1 MKLCPTCGQPVA
13 EEIAACPACGR
24 DLSERRQAIDD
35 YRIVDV
41 LHEGY
46 STFLCRAVRER
57 TDEQVMIRLFTPRAG
72 VSPEVAARL
81 QRELEEL
88 KKLPGEG
95 FVRHH
100 AIRRSSDGLWYRI
113 SEWVET
119 ESWGSLLASG
129 RLQRRSVLI
138 GLFRQM
144 AEILT
149 VLHAHGHFIP
159 HLILNDIL
167 AVPGD
172 ADDLRIKIDYKLSR
186 FIDPKLDR
194 PAPMLKKLLASHP
207 DIVNQRPLDFRSD
220 IWSLGKVF
228 VELLAGD
235 LEIEGIEGR
244 VDDLEVPEDL
254 KVLLRVMLADDPD
267 LRPQSMAEIS
277 ESLRR
282 IEQIPDSVTAP
293 GKPIETASSPAGL
306 VRRLQKGVRLL
317 AGALVLLIAAGILAW
332 LYLDRERRDTE
343 SALESYANRYAP
355 AVGFVLVDYWLEA
368 DQTRVFRNVAEGTAF
383 LVDREG
389 YLLTSRHVV
398 CPWLE
403 DPRFA
408 GAVQYLRMRGMEPV
422 MGYRLYLWFEG
433 TRAFNPAA
441 RMIEGAD
448 IGDIYFTENAY
459 SSDGSPR
466 VEISG
471 VARPPVRTRQMVT
484 SPLKDDVAVLKVDRL
499 AEGIN
504 PLPLDLAMDP
514 SRLPK
519 LSRVIALGFPLGSR
533 TQADTVNASVVR
545 GNVRRAFENMF
556 QIDASLHGGNSG
568 GPVID
573 ARGKVIGIVSA
584 VAMDFSQGLVPMA
597 MPVWDIGLI
606 LPITGGVQLLQEFKA
621 GQAKWNGVIDFS
633 VEASLAKIRET
644 AVHGRWAEAMAA
656 ADEKLGRNPQPV
668 MVAAAGMLHFCNAD
682 YPGARR
688 RFTQSLSMDPEDD
701 QARLMLAL
709 IDWLTDSRTETGYR
723 QFLAEAD
730 WRSPAEFQGYL
741 LQVLE
746 GKVEAATALNAWTS
760 SAEKSWLHY
769 ILGLLRLREGRVE
782 EAEAMI
788 EQAVLSAD
796 PEAWEFLLARAKLD
810 DIRKQRRTEFK
821 THDQWS
827 AYSGRWQQFDH
838 RLKDA
843 LETKKRLQAEL
854 SPLMAKLAQGDITI
868 EEKIEALQ
876 KILDRD
882 PENRAAMG
890 ALAYARAA
898 ADAFPEAL
906 AALRAYLKTDG
917 RQTAM
922 RLGLGL
928 LEAAILHNQGRPEEA
943 NECLVDYARRTQ
955 DSWFLALS
963 DYLRGQQA
971 EDELRRQAGDA
982 PENILTA
989 FSAAGF
995 WAEGSGDKKN
1005 AIRFYREAL
1014 GTFLDNWIEYG
1025 FVRERVKR
1033 LKRSAGEG

>member
-24 DLSERRQAIDD
+24 DLSERRQTIDD

-57 TDEQVMIRLFTPRAG
+57 TDEHVMIRLFTPRAG

-100 AIRRSSDGLWYRI
+100 AIRRSSEGLWYRI

-129 RLQRRSVLI
+129 RLQRRTVLL

-149 VLHAHGHFIP
+149 VLHMHGHFIP
-159 HLILNDIL
+159 HLILNDIMV
-167 AVPGD
+167 VPGEEG
-172 ADDLRIKIDYKLSR
+172 DLHIKIDYKLSR

-194 PAPMLKKLLASHP
+194 PAPMLKQLLAGHP

-220 IWSLGKVF
+220 IWSLGKIF

-235 LEIEGIEGR
+235 LDIDDIEGR
-244 VDDLEVPEDL
+244 VDDLDVPEDF

-282 IEQIPDSVTAP
+282 IAQIPEPPLVP
-293 GKPIETASSPAGL
+293 EKPSESASSSPGL
-306 VRRLQKGVRLL
+306 IPRLQKRVRLL
-317 AGALVLLIAAGILAW
+317 AGTIVLLIAAGLLAW
-332 LYLDRERRDTE
+332 FYLDRERRDIE
-343 SALESYANRYAP
+343 SVLEGYANQYAP
-355 AVGFVLVDYWLEA
+355 AVGFVLVEYWLEA
-368 DQTRVFRNVAEGTAF
+368 DGTRIFRNVAEGTAF
-383 LVDREG
+383 LVDGEG

-403 DPRFA
+403 DPRFT
-408 GAVQYLRMRGMEPV
+408 GAVQYLRMRGIEPV
-422 MGYRLYLWFEG
+422 MGYRLHLWFEG
-433 TRAFNPAA
+433 TRAFNPSG
-441 RMIEGAD
+441 RVIEGAD
-448 IGDIYFTENAY
+448 IADIYFTEAAY
-459 SSDGSPR
+459 STDGSPR

-471 VARPPVRTRQMVT
+471 VARPPVRTRQLLK

-499 AEGIN
+499 AEGIT

-514 SRLPK
+514 RKLPK

-533 TQADTVNASVVR
+533 TQVDTVNASVVR

-597 MPVWDIGLI
+597 TPVWDIGLI
-606 LPITGGVQLLQEFKA
+606 LPITGAVQLLRDFKA
-621 GQAKWNGVIDFS
+621 GHVKWNGVIDFS
-633 VEASLAKIRET
+633 VEASLAKIHET
-644 AVHGRWAEAMAA
+644 AAQGRWAEAMAA

-682 YPGARR
+682 YAGARQ

-709 IDWLTDSRTETGYR
+709 IDWLTDSRNEKAYH
-723 QFLAEAD
+723 QYLAEAD

-741 LQVLE
+741 MQVLE
-746 GKVEAATALNAWTS
+746 GRVEVPAALSAWTGS
-760 SAEKSWLHY
+760 SERSWLHY
-769 ILGLLRLREGRVE
+769 ICGLLRQREGRVE
-782 EAEAMI
+782 EAENLI
-788 EQAVLSAD
+788 EQAVLSAE

-810 DIRKQRRTEFK
+810 ELRKHRRTAFK

-827 AYSGRWQQFDH
+827 AYSLHMQQFDR
-838 RLKDA
+838 RLKEA
-843 LETKKRLQAEL
+843 LEIKKKRQEEL
-854 SPLMAKLAQGDITI
+854 SPLMIKLAQGDITI
-868 EEKIEALQ
+868 KEKSETLQ
-876 KILDRD
+876 KLLERD

-898 ADAFPEAL
+898 EEAFPEAL
-906 AALRAYLKTDG
+906 DALRAYLKIEG

-928 LEAAILHNQGRPEEA
+928 LEAGILHYQGRHDEVS
-943 NECLVDYARRTQ
+943 ECLTDYARRTR
-955 DSWFLALS
+955 DPWYLALC
-963 DYLRGQQA
+963 DYLRGQQT
-971 EDELRRQAGDA
+971 ESDLRRQAGDV

-989 FSAAGF
+989 FTAAGF
-995 WAEGSGDKKN
+995 WAEGSGDHKN
-1005 AIRFYREAL
+1005 AVRFYREAL
-1014 GTFLDNWIEYG
+1014 GTFLDNWIEYDL
-1025 FVRERVKR
+1025 VRERVNR
-1033 LKRSAGEG
+1033 LKRSASE

>member
-24 DLSERRQAIDD
+24 ELSERRQTIDD

-46 STFLCRAVRER
+46 STFLCQAVRER
-57 TDEQVMIRLFTPRAG
+57 TDEQVMIRLFTPRSG
-72 VSPEVAARL
+72 VNAEVAARL

-100 AIRRSSDGLWYRI
+100 AIRHSREGLWYRI

-129 RLQRRSVLI
+129 RLASRSVLI

-149 VLHAHGHFIP
+149 VLHTHGHFIP
-159 HLILNDIL
+159 HLILNDIM
-167 AVPGD
+167 AVPGEGD
-172 ADDLRIKIDYKLSR
+172 ALRIKIDYKLSR

-228 VELLAGD
+228 VELLSGD
-235 LEIEGIEGR
+235 LEIGNLEAR
-244 VDDLEVPEDL
+244 VDDLDLPEDL

-267 LRPQSMAEIS
+267 LRPQSMAEIAA
-277 ESLRR
+277 SLKR
-282 IEQIPDSVTAP
+282 IEEIPGSSAP
-293 GKPIETASSPAGL
+293 AKPPEIAAPPAGL
-306 VRRLQKGVRLL
+306 IHGLQKRIRLL
-317 AGALVLLIAAGILAW
+317 AAAVALLVAAGVLAW
-332 LYLDRERRDTE
+332 FYLDRERRDTE
-343 SALESYANRYAP
+343 SLLEGYANQYAP
-355 AVGFVLVDYWLEA
+355 SVAFVLADYWLEA
-368 DQTRVFRNVAEGTAF
+368 DGAKFFRNVAEGTAF

-408 GAVQYLRMRGMEPV
+408 GAVQYVRMRNIEPV

-433 TRAFNPAA
+433 TPAFNPSG

-448 IGDIYFTENAY
+448 LSDIFFTENAY
-459 SSDGSPR
+459 STEGALR

-471 VARPPVRTRQMVT
+471 VARPPVRTRQLLK
-484 SPLKDDVAVLKVDRL
+484 SPLKDDFAVLKVDRL
-499 AEGIN
+499 PQGLA

-514 SRLPK
+514 RKLPK

-533 TQADTVNASVVR
+533 TQVDTVNASVVR

-573 ARGKVIGIVSA
+573 ARGQVIGIVSA
-584 VAMDFSQGLVPMA
+584 VAMDFSQGLVPIA
-597 MPVWDIGLI
+597 TPVWDIGLI
-606 LPITGGVQLLQEFKA
+606 LPITGAVQLLRDFKA
-621 GQAKWNGVIDFS
+621 GHAKWNGVIDFS

-644 AVHGRWAEAMAA
+644 AAQGRWAEAMAA
-656 ADEKLGRNPQPV
+656 ADEKLGRKPQPI

-682 YPGARR
+682 YPGARQ
-688 RFTQSLSMDPEDD
+688 RFIQSLSMDPEDE

-709 IDWLTDSRTETGYR
+709 IGWLTGDQNEKTYHRY
-723 QFLAEAD
+723 LAAAD

-741 LQVLE
+741 LQVLD
-746 GKVEAATALNAWTS
+746 GRVDVSTALNAWTGS
-760 SAEKSWLHY
+760 SEKSWLHY
-769 ILGLLRLREGRVE
+769 TCALLRLREGRVE
-782 EAEAMI
+782 EAETLI
-788 EQAVLSAD
+788 EQAVLSAEPD
-796 PEAWEFLLARAKLD
+796 AWEFLLARAKLD
-810 DIRKQRRTEFK
+810 ELRKHRRTELK
-821 THDQWS
+821 AHDKWP
-827 AYSGRWQQFDH
+827 AYSAHMQQFD
-838 RLKDA
+838 RQLKEA
-843 LETKKRLQAEL
+843 LETKKKRQEQL
-854 SPLMAKLAQGDITI
+854 SPLLARLAHGDITLD
-868 EEKIEALQ
+868 EKSAALL
-876 KILDRD
+876 KILELD
-882 PENRAAMG
+882 PENRAAIG
-890 ALAYARAA
+890 TLAYASAA
-898 ADAFPEAL
+898 AEAFPEAL
-906 AALRAYLKTDG
+906 DHLRGYLKTEG

-922 RLGLGL
+922 RMGLGL
-928 LEAAILHNQGRPEEA
+928 LEAEILHYQNRQEEA
-943 NECLVDYARRTQ
+943 NERLADYARRTQ
-955 DSWFLALS
+955 DPWFLVLC
-963 DYLRGQQA
+963 DYLSGQQP
-971 EDELRRQAGDA
+971 ESVLRQQAGEA

-989 FSAAGF
+989 FMAAGF

-1014 GTFLDNWIEYG
+1014 GTFLDNWIEYD
-1025 FVRERVKR
+1025 FVRERVNR
-1033 LKRSAGEG
+1033 LRRSADG

>member
-1 MKLCPTCGQPVA
+1 MKSCPTCGQPVA
-13 EEIAACPACGR
+13 EEIVACPACGKE
-24 DLSERRQAIDD
+24 LGERRQHIDD

-46 STFLCRAVRER
+46 STFLCQAVRER
-57 TDEQVMIRLFTPRAG
+57 TDEQVMIRLFTARSG
-72 VSPEVAARL
+72 VNAEVAARL

-100 AIRRSSDGLWYRI
+100 AIRRSQEGLWYRI

-129 RLQRRSVLI
+129 RLASRSVLI

-159 HLILNDIL
+159 HLILNDIM
-167 AVPGD
+167 AVPGEGG
-172 ADDLRIKIDYKLSR
+172 ALRIKVDYKLSR

-228 VELLAGD
+228 VELLSGD
-235 LEIEGIEGR
+235 LEIGDLEAR
-244 VDDLEVPEDL
+244 VDDLDMPEDL

-267 LRPQSMAEIS
+267 LRPQSMAEIAA
-277 ESLRR
+277 SLKR
-282 IEQIPDSVTAP
+282 IEEIPAPSVPAEPSEPAAP
-293 GKPIETASSPAGL
+293 PAGL
-306 VRRLQKGVRLL
+306 IHGLQKRIRLL
-317 AGALVLLIAAGILAW
+317 AAAVVFLVAAGVLAW
-332 LYLDRERRDTE
+332 FYLDRERRDTE
-343 SALESYANRYAP
+343 SLLEGYANQYAP
-355 AVGFVLVDYWLEA
+355 SVGFVLADYWLEA
-368 DQTRVFRNVAEGTAF
+368 DGAKIFRNVAEGTAF

-408 GAVQYLRMRGMEPV
+408 AAVQYVRMRNLEPV

-433 TRAFNPAA
+433 TPAFNPSG

-448 IGDIYFTENAY
+448 LSDIFFTENAY
-459 SSDGSPR
+459 STDGALR

-471 VARPPVRTRQMVT
+471 VARPPVRTRQLLK
-484 SPLKDDVAVLKVDRL
+484 SPLKDDFAVLKVDRL
-499 AEGIN
+499 PQGLA

-514 SRLPK
+514 RKLPK

-533 TQADTVNASVVR
+533 TQVDTVNASVVR

-597 MPVWDIGLI
+597 TPVWDIGMI
-606 LPITGGVQLLQEFKA
+606 LPITGAVQLLRDFKA

-633 VEASLAKIRET
+633 VDASLAKIRET
-644 AVHGRWAEAMAA
+644 AAQGRWAEAMAA
-656 ADEKLGRNPQPV
+656 ADEKLGRNPQPI

-682 YPGARR
+682 YPGARQ
-688 RFTQSLSMDPEDD
+688 RFSQSLSMDPEDE

-709 IDWLTDSRTETGYR
+709 IDWLTESQNEKSYHRY
-723 QFLAEAD
+723 LAAAD

-741 LQVLE
+741 LRLLE
-746 GKVEAATALNAWTS
+746 GKAEVSTALNAWTGS
-760 SAEKSWLHY
+760 SEKSWLHY
-769 ILGLLRLREGRVE
+769 VCALLRLREGRIE
-782 EAEAMI
+782 EAEALV
-788 EQAVLSAD
+788 EQAALSAEPD
-796 PEAWEFLLARAKLD
+796 AWEFLLARAKLD
-810 DIRKQRRTEFK
+810 ELRKRRRTAWK

-827 AYSGRWQQFDH
+827 AYSAHMQQFERQLKEALAAKKN
-838 RLKDA
+838 RL
-843 LETKKRLQAEL
+843 EEL
-854 SPLMAKLAQGDITI
+854 SPLLAQLAHGEITI
-868 EEKIEALQ
+868 EEKGAVLQ
-876 KILDRD
+876 KIVERD
-882 PENRAAMG
+882 PENRAAIG
-890 ALAYARAA
+890 ALAYVSAA
-898 ADAFPEAL
+898 AGSLPEAL
-906 AALRAYLKTDG
+906 QHLRAYLQTEG

-922 RLGLGL
+922 RMGLGL
-928 LEAAILHNQGRPEEA
+928 LEAGILHYQDRQAEA
-943 NECLVDYARRTQ
+943 NEHLAEFARRTS
-955 DSWFLALS
+955 DPWFLVLC
-963 DYLRGQQA
+963 DYLRGQQP
-971 EDELRRQAGDA
+971 ENVLRQQAGET

-989 FSAAGF
+989 FTAAGF

-1014 GTFLDNWIEYG
+1014 GTFLDNWIEYD
-1025 FVRERVKR
+1025 FVRERVNR
-1033 LKRSAGEG
+1033 LRRSPDG

>member
-24 DLSERRQAIDD
+24 DLSERRQTIDD
-35 YRIVDV
+35 YRIVDT

-159 HLILNDIL
+159 HLILNDIMV
-167 AVPGD
+167 VPGD
-172 ADDLRIKIDYKLSR
+172 ADELRIKIDYKLSR

-194 PAPMLKKLLASHP
+194 PAPMLKKLLAAHP

-220 IWSLGKVF
+220 IWSLGKIF

-235 LEIEGIEGR
+235 LEIDDIEGK
-244 VDDLEVPEDL
+244 VDDLDVPEDL

-282 IEQIPDSVTAP
+282 IEQIPESPPAP
-293 GKPIETASSPAGL
+293 ELPPEAAPPPGGL
-306 VRRLQKGVRLL
+306 IRRLQKRVRLL
-317 AGALVLLIAAGILAW
+317 AGALVLLIAAGMLAW
-332 LYLDRERRDTE
+332 FYLERERRDTE

-355 AVGFVLVDYWLEA
+355 AVGFVLVEYWLEA
-368 DQTRVFRNVAEGTAF
+368 DGTRVFRNVAEGTAF

-408 GAVQYLRMRGMEPV
+408 GAVQYLRMRGLEPA

-433 TRAFNPAA
+433 TRAFNPAG
-441 RMIEGAD
+441 RVIEGAD
-448 IGDIYFTENAY
+448 IADIYFTENAY
-459 SSDGSPR
+459 STDGSPR

-471 VARPPVRTRQMVT
+471 VARPPVRTRQLVK
-484 SPLKDDVAVLKVDRL
+484 SPLKDDVAVLKVERL
-499 AEGIN
+499 AEGIT
-504 PLPLDLAMDP
+504 PLPQDLAMDP
-514 SRLPK
+514 RKLPK

-584 VAMDFSQGLVPMA
+584 VAMDFSHGLVPMA
-597 MPVWDIGLI
+597 TPVWDIGLI
-606 LPITGGVQLLQEFKA
+606 LPITGGVQLLRDFKA
-621 GQAKWNGVIDFS
+621 GRAKWNGVIDFS

-644 AVHGRWAEAMAA
+644 AAQGRWAEAMAA

-682 YPGARR
+682 YAGARL

-709 IDWLTDSRTETGYR
+709 IGWLTDSRNETDYR
-723 QFLAEAD
+723 RYLSEAD

-741 LQVLE
+741 LRVLD
-746 GKVEAATALNAWTS
+746 GKVEAAAALNAWTGS
-760 SAEKSWLHY
+760 SERSWLNY
-769 ILGLLRLREGRVE
+769 ICGLLRLRAGRSE
-782 EAEAMI
+782 EAESLI

-810 DIRKQRRTEFK
+810 EIRKLRRTGFK

-827 AYSGRWQQFDH
+827 AYSVRLQQFDH

-843 LETKKRLQAEL
+843 LEAKKRRQEEL
-854 SPLMAKLAQGDITI
+854 SPLMVKLVQGDITI

-876 KILDRD
+876 KIIDHD

-890 ALAYARAA
+890 ALAYARAS

-906 AALRAYLKTDG
+906 DALRAYLKIEG
-917 RQTAM
+917 RPTAM

-928 LEAAILHNQGRPEEA
+928 LEAEILHHQGRHEAA
-943 NECLVDYARRTQ
+943 NECLTDYARRTR
-955 DSWFLALS
+955 DPWFLALC
-963 DYLRGQQA
+963 DYLRGQQT
-971 EDELRRQAGDA
+971 ESDLRREAGDA
-982 PENILTA
+982 PENVLTA
-989 FSAAGF
+989 FTAAGF

-1014 GTFLDNWIEYG
+1014 GTFLDNWIEYD
-1025 FVRERVKR
+1025 FVRERIKR
-1033 LKRSAGEG
+1033 LKRSASE

>member
-24 DLSERRQAIDD
+24 DLSERRQTIDD
-35 YRIVDV
+35 YRIVDT

-159 HLILNDIL
+159 HLILNDIMV
-167 AVPGD
+167 VPGD
-172 ADDLRIKIDYKLSR
+172 ADELRIKIDYKLSR

-194 PAPMLKKLLASHP
+194 PAPMLKKLLAAHP

-220 IWSLGKVF
+220 IWSLGKIF

-235 LEIEGIEGR
+235 LEIDDIEGK
-244 VDDLEVPEDL
+244 VDDLDVPEDL

-282 IEQIPDSVTAP
+282 IEQIPESPPAP
-293 GKPIETASSPAGL
+293 ELSPEAAPPPGGL
-306 VRRLQKGVRLL
+306 IRRLQERVRLL
-317 AGALVLLIAAGILAW
+317 AGALVLLIAAGMLAW
-332 LYLDRERRDTE
+332 FYLERERRDTE

-355 AVGFVLVDYWLEA
+355 AVGFVLVEYWLEA
-368 DQTRVFRNVAEGTAF
+368 DGTRVFRNVAEGTAF

-408 GAVQYLRMRGMEPV
+408 GAVQYLRMRGLEPA

-433 TRAFNPAA
+433 TRAFNPAG
-441 RMIEGAD
+441 RVIEGAD
-448 IGDIYFTENAY
+448 IADIYFTENAY
-459 SSDGSPR
+459 RTDGSPR

-471 VARPPVRTRQMVT
+471 VARPPVRTRQLVK
-484 SPLKDDVAVLKVDRL
+484 SPLKDDVAVLKVERL
-499 AEGIN
+499 AEGIT
-504 PLPLDLAMDP
+504 PLPQDLAMDP
-514 SRLPK
+514 RKLPK

-584 VAMDFSQGLVPMA
+584 VAMDFSHGLVPMA
-597 MPVWDIGLI
+597 TPVWDIGLI
-606 LPITGGVQLLQEFKA
+606 LPITGGVQLLRDFKA
-621 GQAKWNGVIDFS
+621 GRAKWNGVIDFS

-644 AVHGRWAEAMAA
+644 AAQGRWAEAMAA

-668 MVAAAGMLHFCNAD
+668 MVAAAGMLHFCIAD
-682 YPGARR
+682 YAGARL

-709 IDWLTDSRTETGYR
+709 IGWLTDSRNETDYR
-723 QFLAEAD
+723 RYLSEAD

-741 LQVLE
+741 LRVLD
-746 GKVEAATALNAWTS
+746 GKVEAAAALNAWTGS
-760 SAEKSWLHY
+760 SERSWLHY
-769 ILGLLRLREGRVE
+769 ICGLLSLREGRSE
-782 EAEAMI
+782 EAESLI

-810 DIRKQRRTEFK
+810 EIRKQRRTGFK

-827 AYSGRWQQFDH
+827 AYSVRLQQFDH

-843 LETKKRLQAEL
+843 LEAKKRRQEEL
-854 SPLMAKLAQGDITI
+854 SPLMVKLVQGDITI

-876 KILDRD
+876 KIIDHD

-890 ALAYARAA
+890 ALAYARAS

-906 AALRAYLKTDG
+906 DALRAYLKIEG

-928 LEAAILHNQGRPEEA
+928 LEAAILRHQGRHEAA
-943 NECLVDYARRTQ
+943 NECLADYARHTR
-955 DSWFLALS
+955 DPWFLALC
-963 DYLRGQQA
+963 DYLRGQQT
-971 EDELRRQAGDA
+971 DSELRREAGDA
-982 PENILTA
+982 PENVLTA
-989 FSAAGF
+989 FTAAGF

-1014 GTFLDNWIEYG
+1014 GTFLDNWIEYD
-1025 FVRERVKR
+1025 FVRERIKR
-1033 LKRSAGEG
+1033 LKRSASE

>member
-24 DLSERRQAIDD
+24 DLSERRQTIDD
-35 YRIVDV
+35 YRIVDT

-57 TDEQVMIRLFTPRAG
+57 TDEHVMIRLFTPRAG
-72 VSPEVAARL
+72 VTPEVAARL

-88 KKLPGEG
+88 KTLPGEG

-159 HLILNDIL
+159 HLILNDIMV
-167 AVPGD
+167 VPGD
-172 ADDLRIKIDYKLSR
+172 DGDLRIKIDYKLSR
-186 FIDPKLDR
+186 FIDPRLDR
-194 PAPMLKKLLASHP
+194 PAPMLKKLLAAHP

-220 IWSLGKVF
+220 IWSLGKIF

-235 LEIEGIEGR
+235 LEIDDIEGK
-244 VDDLEVPEDL
+244 VDDLDGPEDL
-254 KVLLRVMLADDPD
+254 RVLLRVMLADDPD

-277 ESLRR
+277 QSLER
-282 IEQIPDSVTAP
+282 IDQIPESPPVPETPPEAAP
-293 GKPIETASSPAGL
+293 PPAGL
-306 VRRLQKGVRLL
+306 IRRLQKRVRLL
-317 AGALVLLIAAGILAW
+317 AGALVLLIAAGMLAW
-332 LYLDRERRDTE
+332 FYLERERRDTE
-343 SALESYANRYAP
+343 SALESYANQYAP
-355 AVGFVLVDYWLEA
+355 AVGFVLVEYWLEV
-368 DQTRVFRNVAEGTAF
+368 DGSRVFRNVAEGTAF

-408 GAVQYLRMRGMEPV
+408 GAVQYLRMRGLEPI

-433 TRAFNPAA
+433 TRAFNPAG
-441 RMIEGAD
+441 RVIEGAD
-448 IGDIYFTENAY
+448 IADIYFTENAY
-459 SSDGSPR
+459 STDGSPR

-471 VARPPVRTRQMVT
+471 VARPPVRTRQLVK
-484 SPLKDDVAVLKVDRL
+484 SPLKDDVAVLKVERL
-499 AEGIN
+499 AGGIT

-514 SRLPK
+514 RKLPK

-573 ARGKVIGIVSA
+573 GRGKVIGIVSA

-597 MPVWDIGLI
+597 TPVWDIGLI
-606 LPITGGVQLLQEFKA
+606 LPITGAVQLLKDFKA

-644 AVHGRWAEAMAA
+644 AAQGRWAEAMAA

-668 MVAAAGMLHFCNAD
+668 LVAAAGMLHFCNAD
-682 YPGARR
+682 YSGARR

-701 QARLMLAL
+701 QVRLMLAL
-709 IDWLTDSRTETGYR
+709 IDWLTDTRNETGHR
-723 QFLAEAD
+723 QVLAEAD

-746 GKVEAATALNAWTS
+746 RKVEAAAALNAWTS
-760 SAEKSWLHY
+760 SAEKSWLYY
-769 ILGLLRLREGRVE
+769 ICGLLRLREGRVE
-782 EAEAMI
+782 EGEAMI

-810 DIRKQRRTEFK
+810 EIRKQRRTAFK

-827 AYSGRWQQFDH
+827 AYSIRRQQFDH

-843 LETKKRLQAEL
+843 LETKKRRQEEL
-854 SPLMAKLAQGDITI
+854 SPLMVKLAQGDITI

-876 KILDRD
+876 KIIDQD

-890 ALAYARAA
+890 ALAYARTA

-906 AALRAYLKTDG
+906 DALGAYLKIEG

-922 RLGLGL
+922 RLSLGL
-928 LEAAILHNQGRPEEA
+928 LEAGILRHQGRHEAA
-943 NECLVDYARRTQ
+943 NECLADFARRTR
-955 DSWFLALS
+955 DPWFLALC
-963 DYLRGQQA
+963 DYLRGQQT
-971 EDELRRQAGDA
+971 ESDLRREAGDA
-982 PENILTA
+982 PENVLTA
-989 FSAAGF
+989 LTAAGF
-995 WAEGSGDKKN
+995 WAEGSGDRKN
-1005 AIRFYREAL
+1005 AVRFYREAL
-1014 GTFLDNWIEYG
+1014 GTFLDNWVEYD
-1025 FVRERVKR
+1025 FVRERIKR
-1033 LKRSAGEG
+1033 LKRSAGE

>member
-24 DLSERRQAIDD
+24 GLSERRQAIDD
-35 YRIVDV
+35 YRIVDT

-57 TDEQVMIRLFTPRAG
+57 TDEHVMIRLFTPRAG
-72 VSPEVAARL
+72 VTPEVATRL

-159 HLILNDIL
+159 HLILNDIMV
-167 AVPGD
+167 VPGD

-186 FIDPKLDR
+186 FIDPRLDR
-194 PAPMLKKLLASHP
+194 PAPMLKKLLAAHP
-207 DIVNQRPLDFRSD
+207 DIVYQRPLDFRSD
-220 IWSLGKVF
+220 IWSLGKIF

-235 LEIEGIEGR
+235 LEIDDIEGK
-244 VDDLEVPEDL
+244 VDDLDVPEDL

-277 ESLRR
+277 ESLGR
-282 IEQIPDSVTAP
+282 IDQIPESPSVPEIPSEAGP
-293 GKPIETASSPAGL
+293 PSAGL
-306 VRRLQKGVRLL
+306 IRRLQKRVRLL
-317 AGALVLLIAAGILAW
+317 AGALVLLIAAGMLAW
-332 LYLDRERRDTE
+332 FYLERERRDTE
-343 SALESYANRYAP
+343 SALESYANQYAP
-355 AVGFVLVDYWLEA
+355 AVGFILVEYWLEA
-368 DQTRVFRNVAEGTAF
+368 DGSRVFRNVAEGTAF

-408 GAVQYLRMRGMEPV
+408 GAVQYLRMRGLEPV

-433 TRAFNPAA
+433 TRAFNPAG
-441 RMIEGAD
+441 RVIEGAD
-448 IGDIYFTENAY
+448 IADIYFTENAY
-459 SSDGSPR
+459 STDGSPR

-471 VARPPVRTRQMVT
+471 VARPPVRTRQLMK
-484 SPLKDDVAVLKVDRL
+484 SPLKDDVAVLKIERL
-499 AEGIN
+499 AEGIT
-504 PLPLDLAMDP
+504 PLPQDLAMDP
-514 SRLPK
+514 RKLPK

-597 MPVWDIGLI
+597 TPAWDIGLI
-606 LPITGGVQLLQEFKA
+606 LPITGGVQLLKDFKA

-644 AVHGRWAEAMAA
+644 AAQGRWAEAVAM

-682 YPGARR
+682 YSGARL

-709 IDWLTDSRTETGYR
+709 IDWLKDTRNETGHR
-723 QFLAEAD
+723 QVLAEAD

-746 GKVEAATALNAWTS
+746 RKVEAAAALNAWTS
-760 SAEKSWLHY
+760 SAEKSWLYY
-769 ILGLLRLREGRVE
+769 ICGLLRLREGRVE

-810 DIRKQRRTEFK
+810 EIRKQRRTAFK

-827 AYSGRWQQFDH
+827 ADSIGLQRFNH

-843 LETKKRLQAEL
+843 LETKKRRQEEL
-854 SPLMAKLAQGDITI
+854 SPLMVKLAQGDITI
-868 EEKIEALQ
+868 EEKIGALQ
-876 KILDRD
+876 KILDQD

-906 AALRAYLKTDG
+906 DALRAYLKIEG

-922 RLGLGL
+922 RLSLGL
-928 LEAAILHNQGRPEEA
+928 LEAGILRHQGRHEEA
-943 NECLVDYARRTQ
+943 NECLADYARRTR
-955 DSWFLALS
+955 DPWFLALC
-963 DYLRGQQA
+963 DYLRGQQT
-971 EDELRRQAGDA
+971 ESDLRREAGDA
-982 PENILTA
+982 PENVLTA
-989 FSAAGF
+989 LTAAGF

-1005 AIRFYREAL
+1005 AVRFYREAL
-1014 GTFLDNWIEYG
+1014 GTFLDNWIEYD
-1025 FVRERVKR
+1025 FVRERINR
-1033 LKRSAGEG
+1033 LKRSAGE